1 MKKLMLLDGFSLAN
15 RAFFA
20 LPPLA
25 TTAGLPTNAVYGMT
39 MMMYKLLEE
48 SKPDYIIMAFDVAA
62 PTFRHQEFKDYKG
75 QRLKMEDTL
84 KVQFPLI
91 RELLAILKIPIVE
104 LAGYEAD
111 DIIGTMA
118 KRTASQGISVE
129 IITGD
134 RDAFQLVEPQI
145 SVLYTRRGI
154 TEVDR
159 VDEKYIQDKYQLK
172 PLQLIEL
179 KALMGD
185 TSDNIPG
192 VPGFGEKTALKYL
205 HQYQTLN
212 GIYEHLE
219 EISKE
224 RDRNLLGEY
233 REQAFLSRH
242 LAEIVTNIQLE
253 VDPIDCCH
261 HQDYSKQEL
270 IDFCNKYEFHS
281 MARKLSDGD
290 STSETKQLPELISEC
305 QIIQESDLGE
315 IISVLKQEKVC
326 YFQFFTSVAN
336 WVQVDFVGVG
346 LGSSSKNWYFPLDG
360 RDKLPEGIRDL
371 LCDSLIKKIGHDLK
385 RHLQIASNQGI
396 ICNGELEDLLIAGY
410 LVNAGLGDLELED
423 LSSSYIQKIIPA
435 WRNERGK
442 AFSVF
447 NLPPGLPPEVIAKIC
462 GARLEAMRQLN
473 TKLQS
478 LMADFGLDTL
488 YREVEVP
495 LIKVLFKMEQQGIK
509 VEPEKLREF
518 GRTLKNRQSELES
531 EIFTLVQE
539 KFNIS
544 SPKQLGVILFEKL
557 GLKAP
562 KKTKTGYSTD
572 AEVLESLYD
581 DHPVIPKILEYRQN
595 VKLQSTYIDSLIT
608 LIHPR
613 SGRVHTT
620 FNQAVTTTGRL
631 SCTEPNLQ
639 NIPVR
644 SEEGRLIRCAFVP
657 PDSEYRLLS
666 ADYSQIE
673 LRVMAHFSQDRAF
686 KEAFLRGEDIHRFT
700 AAAVYGVPVS
710 EVTHEMRDRAKAV
723 NFGIIYGISGFG
735 LARNIGVSRKEAD
748 AFIEAYFQKYPGV
761 KQYVEELIVR
771 AKQTGE
777 ARTLLGRIR
786 KLPDLSSR
794 NFTLRSFAERM
805 ARNTPIQG
813 TAADIIKK
821 AMVSIEKQLVEN
833 PSSGKLLLQVH
844 DELIFEVKETEWS
857 LLAKMVK
864 KEMENAVTLEVPL
877 VVDFK
882 MGNNWGEMTPVQLEE

>member
-1 MKKLMLLDGFSLAN
+1 MEKLMLLDGFSLAN

-25 TTAGLPTNAVYGMT
+25 TSAGQPTNAVYGMT
-39 MMMYKLLEE
+39 MMLLKLLEE

-75 QRLKMEDTL
+75 QRLKMEDSL

-91 RELLAILKIPIVE
+91 RELLTILKIPIVE

-118 KRTASQGISVE
+118 KRAANQGLLVE

-134 RDAFQLVEPQI
+134 RDSFQLVAPQI

-154 TEVDR
+154 TEVDK
-159 VDEKYIQDKYQLK
+159 VDEKYIEDKYQLK

-185 TSDNIPG
+185 VSDNIPG

-219 EISKE
+219 EITKD
-224 RDRNLLGEY
+224 RDRNLLIEY

-242 LAEIVTNIQLE
+242 LAEIVTNIQLD
-253 VDPIDCCH
+253 VNPKDCCDH
-261 HQDYSKQEL
+261 HGYSKQEL
-270 IDFCNKYEFHS
+270 ADFCNQYEFHS
-281 MARKLSDGD
+281 LARKLSEGVAAP
-290 STSETKQLPELISEC
+290 ETKQLPELMSEC
-305 QIIQESDLGE
+305 RIIQEFELGE
-315 IISVLKQEKVC
+315 AISLIKREKVC

-346 LGSSSKNWYFPLDG
+346 FGSSNKNWYLPLNG
-360 RDKLPEGIRDL
+360 MENLPEGIRSL
-371 LCDSLIKKIGHDLK
+371 LSDSSIKKIGHDLK
-385 RHLQIASNQGI
+385 KQFQIANNQNI
-396 ICNGELEDLLIAGY
+396 SCRGELEDLLIAGY
-410 LVNAGLGDLELED
+410 LVNAGVGDLELED
-423 LSSSYIQKIIPA
+423 LSKTYIQYIVPA
-435 WRNERGK
+435 WKNERGK

-447 NLPPGLPPEVIAKIC
+447 NMPPGLPSEMIAKIC
-462 GARLEAMRQLN
+462 GARLEAMRLLEP
-473 TKLQS
+473 KLQS
-478 LMADFGLDTL
+478 LMVELGLDAL
-488 YREVEVP
+488 YSEVEAQ
-495 LIKVLFKMEQQGIK
+495 LIGVLFRMEQQGIK
-509 VEPEKLREF
+509 VEPETLREF
-518 GRTLKNRQSELES
+518 GLNLKKRQSQLES
-531 EIFTLVQE
+531 EIYTLVGE
-539 KFNIS
+539 EFNIS

-557 GLKAP
+557 ALKAP

-608 LIHPR
+608 LIHPGN
-613 SGRVHTT
+613 GRVHPT

-644 SEEGRLIRCAFVP
+644 SEEGRLIRRAFVP
-657 PDSEYRLLS
+657 CDSEHRLLS

-673 LRVMAHFSQDRAF
+673 LRVMAHFSQDQAF
-686 KEAFLRGEDIHRFT
+686 KEAFIKGEDIHRFT
-700 AAAVYGVPVS
+700 AAAVYGVSVS

-748 AFIEAYFQKYPGV
+748 AFIEAYFKKYPGV
-761 KQYVEELIVR
+761 KQYVEELIEK

-786 KLPDLSSR
+786 KLPDLASR

-821 AMVSIEKQLVEN
+821 AMVSIDKQLTID
-833 PSSGKLLLQVH
+833 PTLGKLLLQVH
-844 DELIFEVKETEWS
+844 DELIFEVKESKWP
-857 LLAKMVK
+857 LLAQMVK
-864 KEMENAVTLEVPL
+864 KEMESAVYLDVPL

-882 MGNNWGEMTPVQLEE
+882 MGNNWGEMTPVQLED

>member
-25 TTAGLPTNAVYGMT
+25 TSAGQPTNAVYGMT
-39 MMMYKLLEE
+39 MMLLKLLEE

-84 KVQFPLI
+84 KTQFPVI
-91 RELLAILKIPIVE
+91 RELLGILKIPIVE
-104 LAGYEAD
+104 LAGFEAD

-118 KRTASQGISVE
+118 KRAAGQGLSVE

-159 VDEKYIQDKYQLK
+159 VDEKYIDDKYQLK

-185 TSDNIPG
+185 ASDNIPG

-205 HQYQTLN
+205 HQYHTLQ
-212 GIYEHLE
+212 GIYEHIE

-224 RDRNLLGEY
+224 RDKNLLTTY

-242 LAEIVTNIQLE
+242 LAEIVTDVQVD
-253 VDPIDCCH
+253 VDPTDCCH
-261 HQDYSKQEL
+261 HQDFSKQQL
-270 IDFCNKYEFHS
+270 VDFCSKYEFHS
-281 MARKLSDGD
+281 LARKLSEGNDTPEV
-290 STSETKQLPELISEC
+290 SQLPELVSEC
-305 QIIQESDLGE
+305 KIIQGSDLAE
-315 IISVLKQEKVC
+315 ILSVLKQEKVC
-326 YFQFFTSVAN
+326 YLQFFTSVAN

-346 LGSSSKNWYFPLDG
+346 LGSSSENWYLPLNANAQIPVEV
-360 RDKLPEGIRDL
+360 KELFS
-371 LCDSLIKKIGHDLK
+371 DSSIKKIGHDLK
-385 RHLQIASNQGI
+385 KQFQIVSNGDI
-396 ICNGELEDLLIAGY
+396 LCSGEMEDLLIAGY

-423 LSSSYIQKIIPA
+423 LGRAYLGKIIPI
-435 WRNERGK
+435 WRNEKGK

-447 NLPPGLPPEVIAKIC
+447 NLPQALPREMIAKIC
-462 GARLEAMRQLN
+462 GARLEAMRLLVP
-473 TKLQS
+473 KLCS
-478 LMADFGLDTL
+478 MMADLDLDSL
-488 YREVEVP
+488 YSEVESP
-495 LIKVLFKMEQQGIK
+495 LIQVLFRMEHQGIK
-509 VEPEKLREF
+509 VEPERLREF
-518 GRTLKNRQSELES
+518 GQTLRKRQSQLES
-531 EIFTLVQE
+531 DIYSLVQE
-539 KFNIS
+539 EFNIG

-557 GLKAP
+557 GLRAP

-581 DHPVIPKILEYRQN
+581 DHPVIPRILEYRQN

-613 SGRVHTT
+613 SGRVHPT

-644 SEEGRLIRCAFVP
+644 SEEGRLIRCAFIP
-657 PDSEYRLLS
+657 PDSDHCLLS

-673 LRVMAHFSQDRAF
+673 LRVMAHFSQDQAF
-686 KEAFLRGEDIHRFT
+686 KEAFIKGEDIHRFT
-700 AAAVYGVPVS
+700 AAAVHGVPVS

-748 AFIEAYFQKYPGV
+748 AFIEAYFAKYPGV
-761 KQYVEELIVR
+761 KQYVEELIVK

-821 AMVSIEKQLVEN
+821 AMVSIDKQLSAN
-833 PSSGKLLLQVH
+833 PALGKLLLQVH
-844 DELIFEVKETEWS
+844 DELIFEVKESNWP

-864 KEMENAVTLEVPL
+864 IEMENAVTLDVPL

-882 MGNNWGEMTPVQLEE
+882 MGHNWGEMKPLQLEE